1 MGQTAY
7 VIYMYV
13 LGNHHFSNTYVA
25 KYQNVDIT
33 KI

>member
-13 LGNHHFSNTYVA
+13 LGNHYFSNTHVA